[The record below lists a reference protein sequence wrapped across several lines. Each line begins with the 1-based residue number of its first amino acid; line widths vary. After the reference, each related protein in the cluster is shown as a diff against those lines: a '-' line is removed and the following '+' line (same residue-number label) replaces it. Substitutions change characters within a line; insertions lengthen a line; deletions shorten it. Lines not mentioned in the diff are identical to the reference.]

1 MLDMLRREQERYS
14 ISGTTFQMTSDMEK
28 CGLDN
33 VDCPV
38 CHNSGTVVVKGESPL
53 EIHSYPC
60 QCMKKRLSLRSL
72 KKAGMEDMARRYTM
86 DSFVDDT
93 PGRRTIKEKALRFI
107 EQDSGWFFIGGQ
119 SGSGKT
125 HICTAICSGLMEKFA
140 SIVFMPWRDDS
151 TTLKMVM
158 KDFDRYEDMMNRL
171 KRAPVLYIDDFLKG
185 GTTEADIKIAYELL
199 NARYNNERLRTVISS
214 EYGIGEI
221 MQIDEALG
229 GRIYERAKG
238 FTVRAPKENWRL
250 RQ

>member
-1 MLDMLRREQERYS
+1 
-14 ISGTTFQMTSDMEK
+14 
-28 CGLDN
+28 
-33 VDCPV
+33 
-38 CHNSGTVVVKGESPL
+38 
-53 EIHSYPC
+53 
-60 QCMKKRLSLRSL
+60 
-72 KKAGMEDMARRYTM
+72 
-86 DSFVDDT
+86 
-93 PGRRTIKEKALRFI
+93 
-107 EQDSGWFFIGGQ
+107 
-119 SGSGKT
+119 
-125 HICTAICSGLMEKFA
+125 
-140 SIVFMPWRDDS
+140 
-151 TTLKMVM
+151 MVM